1 MSSNAQI
8 NPYGHN
14 QLRSLA
20 VTCIPTISII
30 ICLVNVMIKLACLQ
44 KVCNS
49 FTANTCAHVDLTL

>member
-30 ICLVNVMIKLACLQ
+30 NCLVNVMIKLACLQ
-44 KVCNS
+44 KVRNS
-49 FTANTCAHVDLTL
+49 STANT